1 MISTRPLLAVAVAG
15 LAALA
20 ILFLN
25 KREKLRDAVSPIA
38 AVAMFAIVVSMAPT
52 VLAGGTVE
60 LRLFEVLPGIDVA
73 LRADALGMVFATVSS
88 LLWIVAAVYS
98 IGYMRHLHEHAQT
111 RFFACF
117 ATSLAAAVGGAFA
130 ANLFTLVIFYEVLSL
145 VTYPLVYHHEDEEGW
160 RGSRKY
166 LVYLMGASKS
176 VLLAALALTYHIAGS
191 LDFVRGGLLTGANAS
206 ATLLTVVYFCYLF
219 GFAKAAVMPMHA
231 WLPAAMVAPTPVSAL
246 LHAVAV
252 VKMGVFCVLRVIFH
266 VFGVSTVGELGLGAA
281 TAYLVSFTI
290 LMASVYA
297 LTRDDLKARLA
308 YSTVSQ
314 LSYIVLG
321 AVLLS
326 PLAMVGGII
335 HIAAHAFSKITLF
348 FCAGSIYCASGK
360 RNISDMAGI
369 GRRLPWT
376 MGAFFVASLSM
387 IGIPPTAGFVSKWYL
402 AEGSVEAGQMAFLA
416 VLLASSVLNAAYF
429 LPVSYTAFFEAE
441 TKESRAP
448 VREIPLVAIPLVA
461 TAILSVLMGIF
472 PYYVPHPR
480 GRSDPMIKPVVDFF
494 GDAQYARLRRRLFY
508 LVLVLIVAA
517 DFLVPRAHAEYL
529 WERLPGW
536 PAAYGFG
543 SCVLLIFVSKF
554 LGHRA
559 GLMRR
564 EDYYD

>member
-1 MISTRPLLAVAVAG
+1 LDPVISIRPLLAVAVAG

-25 KREKLRDAVSPIA
+25 NREKLRDAVSPLA
-38 AVAMFAIVVSMAPT
+38 AFVMFVIVASMAPT
-52 VLAGGTVE
+52 VLAGGTVN
-60 LRLFEVLPGIDVA
+60 LRLFEILPGIDFAFRV
-73 LRADALGMVFATVSS
+73 DALGMVFATVSS
-88 LLWIVAAVYS
+88 LLWIVAAIYS
-98 IGYMRHLHEHAQT
+98 IGYMRHLNEHAQT

-117 ATSLAAAVGGAFA
+117 ATSLAAAVGGAFS

-160 RGSRKY
+160 MGSRRY
-166 LVYLMGASKS
+166 IVYLMGASKS
-176 VLLAALALTYHIAGS
+176 VLLAALALTYDIAGS
-191 LDFVRGGLLTGANAS
+191 LDFVAGGLLAGVEAS
-206 ATLLTVVYFCYLF
+206 AALLTVVYFCYLF

-252 VKMGVFCVLRVIFH
+252 VKMGVFCVLRVVFH
-266 VFGVSTVGELGLGAA
+266 VFGAGLMGGLGLGIV

-326 PLAMVGGII
+326 PVAMVGGII

-360 RNISDMAGI
+360 RNISDMAGL

-387 IGIPPTAGFVSKWYL
+387 IGIPPTAGFVTKWYL
-402 AEGSVEAGQMAFLA
+402 ALGSVEAGEMAFML
-416 VLLASSVLNAAYF
+416 VLLVSSVLNAAYL
-429 LPVSYTAFFEAE
+429 LPVSYGAFFGSEAL
-441 TKESRAP
+441 ESPAT
-448 VREIPLVAIPLVA
+448 VREIPLVTIPLVA

-472 PYYVPHPR
+472 PGYFLALAE
-480 GRSDPMIKPVVDFF
+480 GVV
-494 GDAQYARLRRRLFY
+494 R
-508 LVLVLIVAA
+508 
-517 DFLVPRAHAEYL
+517 
-529 WERLPGW
+529 
-536 PAAYGFG
+536 
-543 SCVLLIFVSKF
+543 
-554 LGHRA
+554 
-559 GLMRR
+559 
-564 EDYYD
+564 

>member
-1 MISTRPLLAVAVAG
+1 MDPVVSIRPLIAVAIAG
-15 LAALA
+15 LAALT
-20 ILFLN
+20 ILLLH
-25 KREKLRDAVSPIA
+25 KRETLRDLVSPVA
-38 AVAMFAIVVSMAPT
+38 ALAMFLTVISMAPT

-60 LRLFEVLPGIDVA
+60 LRLFEILPGVDFA
-73 LRADALGMVFATVSS
+73 FRADALGMVFATVSS
-88 LLWIVAAVYS
+88 LLWILAAFYS

-130 ANLFTLVIFYEVLSL
+130 ANLFTLVIFYELLSL
-145 VTYPLVYHHEDEEGW
+145 VTYPLVYHHEDEAAW
-160 RGSRKY
+160 KGSRKY

-176 VLLAALALTYHIAGS
+176 ALLAALALTYHVAGS
-191 LDFVRGGLLTGANAS
+191 LDFLAGGLLAVAD
-206 ATLLTVVYFCYLF
+206 APAALLTVVYFCYLF

-252 VKMGVFCVLRVIFH
+252 VKMGVFCVLRVVFH
-266 VFGVSTVGELGLGAA
+266 VFGVGLVGELGLGVA

-290 LMASVYA
+290 IIASVYA

-326 PLAMVGGII
+326 PVAITGGII

-387 IGIPPTAGFVSKWYL
+387 IGVPPTAGFVSKWYL
-402 AEGSVEAGQMAFLA
+402 AQGSVEAGEMAFLA
-416 VLLASSVLNAAYF
+416 VLLVSSVLNAAYF
-429 LPVSYTAFFEAE
+429 LPVSYVAFFGEATAGE
-441 TKESRAP
+441 GSAT
-448 VREIPLVAIPLVA
+448 VREIPLVTIPLVA

-472 PYYVPHPR
+472 PGY
-480 GRSDPMIKPVVDFF
+480 F
-494 GDAQYARLRRRLFY
+494 LTL
-508 LVLVLIVAA
+508 A
-517 DFLVPRAHAEYL
+517 DGVIR
-529 WERLPGW
+529 
-536 PAAYGFG
+536 
-543 SCVLLIFVSKF
+543 
-554 LGHRA
+554 
-559 GLMRR
+559 
-564 EDYYD
+564 

>member
-1 MISTRPLLAVAVAG
+1 MDPVVSIRPLLAITVAG

-20 ILFLN
+20 VLLLN
-25 KREKLRDAVSPIA
+25 NRERLRDLVSPLA
-38 AVAMFAIVVSMAPT
+38 AIAMFAIVVSMAPT
-52 VLAGGTVE
+52 VLAGGTVD
-60 LRLFEVLPGIDVA
+60 LRLFEILPGIDFAFRV
-73 LRADALGMVFATVSS
+73 DALGMVFATVSS
-88 LLWIVAAVYS
+88 LLWIVAAIYS
-98 IGYMRHLHEHAQT
+98 IGYMRHLNEHAQT

-117 ATSLAAAVGGAFA
+117 ASSLAAAVGGAFA

-176 VLLAALALTYHIAGS
+176 ALLAALALTYHIAGS
-191 LDFVRGGLLTGANAS
+191 LDFVAGGLLAGSDAS
-206 ATLLTVVYFCYLF
+206 AALLTAVYFCYLF

-252 VKMGVFCVLRVIFH
+252 VKMGVFCVLRVVFH
-266 VFGVSTVGELGLGAA
+266 VFGTGLVGGLGLGIA
-281 TAYLVSFTI
+281 TAYLASFTI

-326 PLAMVGGII
+326 PVAMVGGII

-387 IGIPPTAGFVSKWYL
+387 IGVPPTAGFVSKWYL
-402 AEGSVEAGQMAFLA
+402 AEGAVAAGETAFLV
-416 VLLASSVLNAAYF
+416 VLLVSSVLNAAYF
-429 LPVSYTAFFEAE
+429 LPVSYAAFFQAE
-441 TKESRAP
+441 RPESRTT
-448 VREIPLVAIPLVA
+448 VREIPLVTIPLVA

-472 PYYVPHPR
+472 PGY
-480 GRSDPMIKPVVDFF
+480 F
-494 GDAQYARLRRRLFY
+494 LTL
-508 LVLVLIVAA
+508 A
-517 DFLVPRAHAEYL
+517 DGVIR
-529 WERLPGW
+529 
-536 PAAYGFG
+536 
-543 SCVLLIFVSKF
+543 
-554 LGHRA
+554 
-559 GLMRR
+559 
-564 EDYYD
+564 

>member
-1 MISTRPLLAVAVAG
+1 MDPVTSIRPLLAVAVPG

-20 ILFLN
+20 ILLLN
-25 KREKLRDAVSPIA
+25 NREKLRDAVSPLA
-38 AVAMFAIVVSMAPT
+38 AVALFAIVASMAPT
-52 VLAGGTVE
+52 VLSGETVD
-60 LRLFEVLPGIDVA
+60 LRLFEILPGVDFA
-73 LRADALGMVFATVSS
+73 FRADALGMVFATVSS
-88 LLWIVAAVYS
+88 MLWIVAAIYS
-98 IGYMRHLHEHAQT
+98 IGYMRHLNEHAQT

-130 ANLFTLVIFYEVLSL
+130 ANLFTLVIFYEALSL
-145 VTYPLVYHHEDEEGW
+145 VTYPLVYHHEDEVGW
-160 RGSRKY
+160 TGARKY

-176 VLLAALALTYHIAGS
+176 LLLAALALTYQIAGS
-191 LDFVRGGLLTGANAS
+191 LDFRQGGLLAGVGAS
-206 ATLLTVVYFCYLF
+206 AGLLTVVYFCYLF
-219 GFAKAAVMPMHA
+219 GFAKAAVMPIHA

-252 VKMGVFCVLRVIFH
+252 VKMGVFCLLRVVFH
-266 VFGVSTVGELGLGAA
+266 VFGIKLVGELGLGIA

-326 PLAMVGGII
+326 PVAMVGGII

-387 IGIPPTAGFVSKWYL
+387 IGVPPTAGFISKWYL
-402 AEGSVEAGQMAFLA
+402 TLGSVEAGQIAFLV
-416 VLLASSVLNAAYF
+416 VLLASSILNAAYF
-429 LPVSYTAFFEAE
+429 LPVSYAAFFGTEAQ
-441 TKESRAP
+441 ESPAT
-448 VREIPLVAIPLVA
+448 VREIPMVTIPLVA

-472 PYYVPHPR
+472 PGY
-480 GRSDPMIKPVVDFF
+480 
-494 GDAQYARLRRRLFY
+494 
-508 LVLVLIVAA
+508 
-517 DFLVPRAHAEYL
+517 FLTLANGVIR
-529 WERLPGW
+529 
-536 PAAYGFG
+536 
-543 SCVLLIFVSKF
+543 
-554 LGHRA
+554 
-559 GLMRR
+559 
-564 EDYYD
+564 

>member
-1 MISTRPLLAVAVAG
+1 MDPVISIRPLLAVAVAV

-20 ILFLN
+20 VLLLRN
-25 KREKLRDAVSPIA
+25 RQKLRDAVSPLA
-38 AVAMFAIVVSMAPT
+38 AFAMFAIVVSMAPT
-52 VLAGGTVE
+52 VLAGGTVD
-60 LRLFEVLPGIDVA
+60 LRLFEILPGIDFA
-73 LRADALGMVFATVSS
+73 FRADALGMVFATVSS
-88 LLWIVAAVYS
+88 LLWIVAAIYS
-98 IGYMRHLHEHAQT
+98 IGYMRHLNEHAQT

-160 RGSRKY
+160 TGSRKY

-176 VLLAALALTYHIAGS
+176 VLLAALALTYQIAGS
-191 LDFVRGGLLTGANAS
+191 LDFVAGGLLAGVDAS
-206 ATLLTVVYFCYLF
+206 AALLTVVYFCYLF

-252 VKMGVFCVLRVIFH
+252 VKMGVFCVLRVVFH
-266 VFGVSTVGELGLGAA
+266 VFGAGLMDGLGLGIA

-290 LMASVYA
+290 LMASIYA

-326 PLAMVGGII
+326 PVAMVGGIL

-402 AEGSVEAGQMAFLA
+402 ALGSVEAGELAFLI
-416 VLLASSVLNAAYF
+416 VLLVSSVLNAAYF
-429 LPVSYTAFFEAE
+429 LPVSYVAFFATEAQDGPA
-441 TKESRAP
+441 T
-448 VREIPLVAIPLVA
+448 VREIPMVTIPLVA
-461 TAILSVLMGIF
+461 TAILTVLMGIF
-472 PYYVPHPR
+472 PEYFLALAK
-480 GRSDPMIKPVVDFF
+480 GVV
-494 GDAQYARLRRRLFY
+494 R
-508 LVLVLIVAA
+508 
-517 DFLVPRAHAEYL
+517 
-529 WERLPGW
+529 
-536 PAAYGFG
+536 
-543 SCVLLIFVSKF
+543 
-554 LGHRA
+554 
-559 GLMRR
+559 
-564 EDYYD
+564 

>member
-1 MISTRPLLAVAVAG
+1 MDPVLSIRPLVAVAVPG

-20 ILFLN
+20 ILLLN
-25 KREKLRDAVSPIA
+25 NREKLRDLVSPFA
-38 AVAMFAIVVSMAPT
+38 AVVLFAIVASMAPT
-52 VLAGGTVE
+52 VLSGGTVD
-60 LRLFEVLPGIDVA
+60 LRLFEILPGIDFA
-73 LRADALGMVFATVSS
+73 FRADALGMVFATVSS
-88 LLWIVAAVYS
+88 LLWIVAAIYS
-98 IGYMRHLHEHAQT
+98 IGYMRHLNEHAQT

-160 RGSRKY
+160 AGSRKY

-176 VLLAALALTYHIAGS
+176 VLLAALALTYSIAGS
-191 LDFVRGGLLTGANAS
+191 LNFVPGGLLAGVNAS
-206 ATLLTVVYFCYLF
+206 AALLTVIYFCYLF

-252 VKMGVFCVLRVIFH
+252 VKMGVFCVLRVVFH
-266 VFGVSTVGELGLGAA
+266 VFGVGLMGGLGLGIA

-326 PLAMVGGII
+326 PVAMVGGII

-402 AEGSVEAGQMAFLA
+402 AEGAVAAGETAFLV
-416 VLLASSVLNAAYF
+416 VLLVSSVLNAAYF
-429 LPVSYTAFFEAE
+429 LPVSYAAFFQAE
-441 TKESRAP
+441 TQESRTT
-448 VREIPLVAIPLVA
+448 VREIPLVTIPLVA

-472 PYYVPHPR
+472 PGY
-480 GRSDPMIKPVVDFF
+480 F
-494 GDAQYARLRRRLFY
+494 LTL
-508 LVLVLIVAA
+508 A
-517 DFLVPRAHAEYL
+517 DGVIR
-529 WERLPGW
+529 
-536 PAAYGFG
+536 
-543 SCVLLIFVSKF
+543 
-554 LGHRA
+554 
-559 GLMRR
+559 
-564 EDYYD
+564 

>member
-1 MISTRPLLAVAVAG
+1 LDPVVSIRPLLAIAVAG

-20 ILFLN
+20 VLLLN
-25 KREKLRDAVSPIA
+25 NRERLRDLVSPLA
-38 AVAMFAIVVSMAPT
+38 AIAMFAIVVSMAPT
-52 VLAGGTVE
+52 VLAGGTVD
-60 LRLFEVLPGIDVA
+60 LRLFEILPGIDFAFRV
-73 LRADALGMVFATVSS
+73 DALGMVFATVSS
-88 LLWIVAAVYS
+88 LLWIVAAIYS
-98 IGYMRHLHEHAQT
+98 IGYMRHLNEHAQT

-117 ATSLAAAVGGAFA
+117 ASSLAAAAGGAFA

-160 RGSRKY
+160 RGGRKY

-176 VLLAALALTYHIAGS
+176 ALLAALALTYHIAGS
-191 LDFVRGGLLTGANAS
+191 LDFVAGGLLAGSDAS
-206 ATLLTVVYFCYLF
+206 AALLTAVYFCYLF

-252 VKMGVFCVLRVIFH
+252 VKMGVFCVLRVVFH
-266 VFGVSTVGELGLGAA
+266 VFGTGLVGGLGLGIV
-281 TAYLVSFTI
+281 TAYLASFTI

-326 PLAMVGGII
+326 PVAMVGGII

-387 IGIPPTAGFVSKWYL
+387 IGVPPTAGFVSKWYL
-402 AEGSVEAGQMAFLA
+402 AEGAVAAGETAFLV
-416 VLLASSVLNAAYF
+416 VLLVSSVLNAAYF
-429 LPVSYTAFFEAE
+429 LPVSYAAFFQAE
-441 TKESRAP
+441 RPESP
-448 VREIPLVAIPLVA
+448 TTVREIPLVTIPLVA

-472 PYYVPHPR
+472 PGY
-480 GRSDPMIKPVVDFF
+480 FL
-494 GDAQYARLRRRLFY
+494 AL
-508 LVLVLIVAA
+508 A
-517 DFLVPRAHAEYL
+517 DGVIR
-529 WERLPGW
+529 
-536 PAAYGFG
+536 
-543 SCVLLIFVSKF
+543 
-554 LGHRA
+554 
-559 GLMRR
+559 
-564 EDYYD
+564 

>member
-1 MISTRPLLAVAVAG
+1 MDPVISIRPLLAVAVPG
-15 LAALA
+15 LAALI
-20 ILFLN
+20 ILLLN
-25 KREKLRDAVSPIA
+25 NREKLRDIVSPIA
-38 AVAMFAIVVSMAPT
+38 AIVLFAIVASMAPT
-52 VLAGGTVE
+52 VLAGGTVD
-60 LRLFEVLPGIDVA
+60 LRLFEILPGVEFA
-73 LRADALGMVFATVSS
+73 FRADALGMVFATISS
-88 LLWIVAAVYS
+88 LLWIVAAFYS
-98 IGYMRHLHEHAQT
+98 IGYMRHLNEHAQT

-160 RGSRKY
+160 RGAHKY

-176 VLLAALALTYHIAGS
+176 VLLAALALTYSIAGS
-191 LDFVRGGLLTGANAS
+191 LDFREGGLLAGVNAS
-206 ATLLTVVYFCYLF
+206 AALLTIVYFCYLF

-252 VKMGVFCVLRVIFH
+252 VKMGVFCLLRVVFH
-266 VFGVSTVGELGLGAA
+266 VFGVKLVGELGLGIA

-290 LMASVYA
+290 LMASIYA

-326 PLAMVGGII
+326 PVAMVGGII
-335 HIAAHAFSKITLF
+335 HMAAHAFSKITLF

-376 MGAFFVASLSM
+376 MGAFFIASLSM
-387 IGIPPTAGFVSKWYL
+387 IGIPPTAGFISKWYL
-402 AEGSVEAGQMAFLA
+402 TLGSVEAGQIAFLA
-416 VLLASSVLNAAYF
+416 VLLVSSILNAAYF
-429 LPVSYTAFFEAE
+429 LPVSYAAFFGAEAE
-441 TKESRAP
+441 ENPATI
-448 VREIPLVAIPLVA
+448 REIPMVTIPLVA

-472 PYYVPHPR
+472 PGYFLTLAD
-480 GRSDPMIKPVVDFF
+480 GVV
-494 GDAQYARLRRRLFY
+494 
-508 LVLVLIVAA
+508 
-517 DFLVPRAHAEYL
+517 
-529 WERLPGW
+529 
-536 PAAYGFG
+536 
-543 SCVLLIFVSKF
+543 K
-554 LGHRA
+554 
-559 GLMRR
+559 
-564 EDYYD
+564 

>member
-1 MISTRPLLAVAVAG
+1 MDPVISIRPLLAVVVAG
-15 LAALA
+15 LAGVAVL
-20 ILFLN
+20 LLHN
-25 KREKLRDAVSPIA
+25 REKLRDLVSPIA
-38 AVAMFAIVVSMAPT
+38 ALAMFAIVASMAPT
-52 VLAGGTVE
+52 VLGGRTVD
-60 LRLFEVLPGIDVA
+60 LRLFEILPGVDFA
-73 LRADALGMVFATVSS
+73 FRADALGMVFATVSS
-88 LLWIVAAVYS
+88 LLWIVAAIYS
-98 IGYMRHLHEHAQT
+98 IGYMRHLNEHAQT

-176 VLLAALALTYHIAGS
+176 VLLAALALTYHVAGS
-191 LDFVRGGLLTGANAS
+191 LDFVPGGLLAGVDAS
-206 ATLLTVVYFCYLF
+206 AALLTVVYFCYLF

-252 VKMGVFCVLRVIFH
+252 VKMGVFCVLRVVFH
-266 VFGVSTVGELGLGAA
+266 VFGVGPMGELGLGIA

-326 PLAMVGGII
+326 PAAMVGGIV

-376 MGAFFVASLSM
+376 MGAFFVASLGM

-402 AEGSVEAGQMAFLA
+402 ALGAVEAGEVAFLI
-416 VLLASSVLNAAYF
+416 VLLVSSVLNAAYF
-429 LPVSYTAFFEAE
+429 LPVSYIAFFE
-441 TKESRAP
+441 TGSRESP
-448 VREIPLVAIPLVA
+448 PTVREIPMVTIPLVA
-461 TAILSVLMGIF
+461 TAVLSVAMGIF
-472 PYYVPHPR
+472 PGY
-480 GRSDPMIKPVVDFF
+480 F
-494 GDAQYARLRRRLFY
+494 
-508 LVLVLIVAA
+508 VA
-517 DFLVPRAHAEYL
+517 LAEGVF
-529 WERLPGW
+529 R
-536 PAAYGFG
+536 
-543 SCVLLIFVSKF
+543 
-554 LGHRA
+554 
-559 GLMRR
+559 
-564 EDYYD
+564 